1 MKRVDVGIVAVVV
14 AAAVPCWLASVGHDA
29 DALGDESYR
38 DGFRW
43 SQQLRPDAT
52 TCADE
57 AMRRTG
63 PQVSA
68 SAWLEGCVKALDL
81 DR

>member
-1 MKRVDVGIVAVVV
+1 MNRVDVGIVAVVI
-14 AAAVPCWLASVGHDA
+14 AATVPCWLASVGHDA
-29 DALGDESYR
+29 DALRDGSYR
-38 DGFRW
+38 DGFQW
-43 SQQLRPDAT
+43 SQQRHPDAT

-68 SAWLEGCVKALDL
+68 SAWLNGCIKALDR